1 MSVHEKNHHGNEAA
15 APLTSKRLRDM
26 VLDHM
31 LEHAHLFLNENDPE
45 MSQRFVGMLT
55 SLTELAEN
63 VATQSIANRQCL
75 SPLPT
80 FDGVINPDPEKDLFD
95 PARYEMRYRLVEQI
109 GNEPPYKDEV
119 YTLGQAREEYGE
131 SFVESHWGLLG
142 ENCPARIT
150 VGERNLWFTAVRY
163 PIDDPDQGH
172 KANAHSR
179 QRMG

>member
-1 MSVHEKNHHGNEAA
+1 MSVHEKNTHDNEAP
-15 APLTSKRLRDM
+15 APLTSNRLRDM

-45 MSQRFVGMLT
+45 MSQRFIGMLT

-95 PARYEMRYRLVEQI
+95 PALYEMRYRLVEQI
-109 GNEPPYKDEV
+109 GNELPYKDEA
-119 YTLGQAREEYGE
+119 YTLAQAREEYGE
-131 SFVESHWGLLG
+131 SFVDAHWGLLG

-150 VGERNLWFTAVRY
+150 VGERNLWFTVVRY
-163 PIDDPDQGH
+163 PIDDLDQGQ
-172 KANAHSR
+172 AASARSR